1 MNISAHWLV
10 ENKTGREIDL
20 IEAEL
25 RDITGTGVDRTDTP
39 RGADN
44 YNAHFKVHG
53 DINAADLADACEYM
67 DGIKAYPV

>member
-1 MNISAHWLV
+1 MKIAAHWLV

-39 RGADN
+39 CGADN
-44 YNAHFKVHG
+44 YNAHFKIHG
-53 DINAADLADACEYM
+53 DINAADLVDACEYM